1 MTAQVLLA
9 QQATPVSWWVLTP
22 TVVILVLFVLTLPMW
37 PWSRGWGWT
46 IAGMSAIATVVVVA
60 FTIAWL
66 FS

>member
-1 MTAQVLLA
+1 MTAALVLA

-22 TVVILVLFVLTLPMW
+22 TVVILLLFVLTLPAW

-46 IAGMSAIATVVVVA
+46 IAGMSAIATLVVVA
-60 FTIAWL
+60 FTVAWL